1 MRFGMQAKFILF
13 AVPCIA
19 IFAGVLSF
27 VTIQREEDLL
37 LRNAT
42 QQGMGIARISAV
54 LFTNARIYEGPRA
67 TASPLCPQRE
77 WWLPAV
83 LDTTVG

>member
-1 MRFGMQAKFILF
+1 MQAKFILF

-42 QQGMGIARISAV
+42 QQGMGIARISA
-54 LFTNARIYEGPRA
+54 
-67 TASPLCPQRE
+67 
-77 WWLPAV
+77 
-83 LDTTVG
+83 